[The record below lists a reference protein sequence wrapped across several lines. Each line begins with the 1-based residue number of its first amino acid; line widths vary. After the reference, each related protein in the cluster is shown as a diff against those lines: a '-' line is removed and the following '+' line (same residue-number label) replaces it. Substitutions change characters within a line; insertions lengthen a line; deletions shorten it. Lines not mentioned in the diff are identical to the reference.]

1 MKVHIL
7 FLGYLIKFIINKIRG
22 IREYMNSFE
31 IFTGIFGGLGLFLYG
46 MKLMSDGLE
55 NIAGEK
61 LKSILEKITKS
72 KIMGVLVGTVV
83 TAIIQSSS
91 ATTVMVVSFVNAGL
105 MTLTQATGVIL
116 GSNIGT
122 TITAQMVSF
131 KLEVIAPIFIG
142 IGAIVMMIAKKKKTK
157 DLAYI
162 ALGFGILFMGMGLMS
177 SSLKPVSELA
187 IFNNFI
193 LLVGKT
199 PILGVIIGMLMTAIL
214 QSSSATTGILVALGA
229 SGNID
234 MNIAFPIVLGCN
246 IGTCITAILAG
257 LTANRTAKKA
267 ALLHLFFNIFGTIIF
282 LPFSDQVVMLV
293 QYLTP
298 DNVARQVANAHT
310 IFNVVITIFI
320 LPISKYFVNLVNKI
334 LPNDG
339 NMLVCGA
346 IYLDKKLLETPIVA
360 STQVVKETIR
370 MVQIARDNFQL
381 AMQSFFYGKD
391 EDIKNVYEN
400 ENIIN
405 TLEKEITEYL
415 IAISQHNLPGE
426 NAELVSEVYHT
437 INDIERIGDHA
448 ENIVELAINKLDNNI
463 ELSNEALK
471 EIEEIF
477 KATLESVDIAIRCFK
492 QRECNDEI
500 IANEIEERIDMLEK
514 SFRNNNII
522 RLNSKQCYANAG
534 LMFFDLLSNLERIGD
549 HANNI
554 ATVKEKHT
562 HKTYA

>member
-1 MKVHIL
+1 
-7 FLGYLIKFIINKIRG
+7 
-22 IREYMNSFE
+22 MNSFE

-61 LKSILEKITKS
+61 LKSILEKITS
-72 KIMGVLVGTVV
+72 NKIMGVLVGTIV

-91 ATTVMVVSFVNAGL
+91 AITVMVVSFVNAGL
-105 MTLTQATGVIL
+105 MTLGQATGVIL

-122 TITAQMVSF
+122 TITAQMVSL

-142 IGAIVMMIAKKKKTK
+142 IGAIVIVITKKKKVK

-187 IFNNFI
+187 IFNKFI
-193 LLVGKT
+193 LLVGKNS
-199 PILGVIIGMLMTAIL
+199 ILGVLIGILITAIL
-214 QSSSATTGILVALGA
+214 QSSSATTGILVALA
-229 SGNID
+229 VSGNLD
-234 MNIAFPIVLGCN
+234 MSVAFPIILGCN

-257 LTANRTAKKA
+257 LTANRIAKKA
-267 ALLHLFFNIFGTIIF
+267 ALLHLFFNIFGTILF
-282 LPFSDQVVMLV
+282 LPFSDKVVMIV

-320 LPISKYFVNLVNKI
+320 LPISKYFVKLVNKI
-334 LPNDG
+334 LPDDG
-339 NMLVCGA
+339 RRQVCGA

-370 MVQIARDNFQL
+370 MAEIARNNFQL
-381 AMQSFFYGKD
+381 AMQSFFYGND

-405 TLEKEITEYL
+405 MLEKEITEYL
-415 IAISQHNLPGE
+415 IALSQHNLPEE

-448 ENIVELAINKLDNNI
+448 ENIVELAINKINNNI
-463 ELSNEALK
+463 QLSDEALK
-471 EIEEIF
+471 EVEEIS

-492 QRECNDEI
+492 KRESNDEI
-500 IANEIEERIDMLEK
+500 MVNEIEERIDILEK
-514 SFRNNNII
+514 SFRNNNIM
-522 RLNSKQCYANAG
+522 RLNSRQCYANAG
-534 LMFFDLLSNLERIGD
+534 VMFFDLLSNLERIGD

-554 ATVKEKHT
+554 ATVKENHV
-562 HKTYA
+562 HRTYA

>member
-199 PILGVIIGMLMTAIL
+199 PILGVIIGMLMTAI
-214 QSSSATTGILVALGA
+214 
-229 SGNID
+229 
-234 MNIAFPIVLGCN
+234 
-246 IGTCITAILAG
+246 
-257 LTANRTAKKA
+257 
-267 ALLHLFFNIFGTIIF
+267 
-282 LPFSDQVVMLV
+282 
-293 QYLTP
+293 
-298 DNVARQVANAHT
+298 
-310 IFNVVITIFI
+310 
-320 LPISKYFVNLVNKI
+320 
-334 LPNDG
+334 
-339 NMLVCGA
+339 
-346 IYLDKKLLETPIVA
+346 
-360 STQVVKETIR
+360 
-370 MVQIARDNFQL
+370 
-381 AMQSFFYGKD
+381 
-391 EDIKNVYEN
+391 
-400 ENIIN
+400 
-405 TLEKEITEYL
+405 
-415 IAISQHNLPGE
+415 
-426 NAELVSEVYHT
+426 
-437 INDIERIGDHA
+437 
-448 ENIVELAINKLDNNI
+448 
-463 ELSNEALK
+463 
-471 EIEEIF
+471 
-477 KATLESVDIAIRCFK
+477 
-492 QRECNDEI
+492 
-500 IANEIEERIDMLEK
+500 
-514 SFRNNNII
+514 
-522 RLNSKQCYANAG
+522 
-534 LMFFDLLSNLERIGD
+534 
-549 HANNI
+549 
-554 ATVKEKHT
+554 
-562 HKTYA
+562 

>member
-1 MKVHIL
+1 
-7 FLGYLIKFIINKIRG
+7 
-22 IREYMNSFE
+22 MNSFE

-61 LKSILEKITKS
+61 LKSILEKITS
-72 KIMGVLVGTVV
+72 NKIMGVLVGTIV

-91 ATTVMVVSFVNAGL
+91 AITVMVVSFVNAGL
-105 MTLTQATGVIL
+105 MTLGQATGVIL

-122 TITAQMVSF
+122 TITAQMVSL

-142 IGAIVMMIAKKKKTK
+142 IGAIVIVVTKNKRVK

-162 ALGFGILFMGMGLMS
+162 ALGFGVLFMGMGLMS

-187 IFNNFI
+187 IFNKFI
-193 LLVGKT
+193 LLVGKNS
-199 PILGVIIGMLMTAIL
+199 ILGVLIGILITAIL
-214 QSSSATTGILVALGA
+214 QSSSATTGILVALA
-229 SGNID
+229 VSGNLD
-234 MNIAFPIVLGCN
+234 MSVAFPIILGCN

-257 LTANRTAKKA
+257 LTANRIAKKA
-267 ALLHLFFNIFGTIIF
+267 ALLHLFFNIFGTILF
-282 LPFSDQVVMLV
+282 LPFSDKVVMIV

-320 LPISKYFVNLVNKI
+320 LPISKYFVKLVNKI
-334 LPNDG
+334 LPDDG
-339 NMLVCGA
+339 RRQVCGA

-370 MVQIARDNFQL
+370 MAEIARNNFQL

-405 TLEKEITEYL
+405 MLEKEITEYL
-415 IAISQHNLPGE
+415 IALSQHNLPEE

-448 ENIVELAINKLDNNI
+448 ENIVELAINKINNNI
-463 ELSNEALK
+463 QLSDEALK
-471 EIEEIF
+471 EVEEIS

-492 QRECNDEI
+492 KRESNDEI
-500 IANEIEERIDMLEK
+500 IVNKIEERIDILEK
-514 SFRNNNII
+514 SFRNNNIM
-522 RLNSKQCYANAG
+522 RLNSRQCYANAG
-534 LMFFDLLSNLERIGD
+534 VMFFDLLSNLERIGD

-554 ATVKEKHT
+554 ATVKENHV
-562 HKTYA
+562 HRTYA

>member
-1 MKVHIL
+1 
-7 FLGYLIKFIINKIRG
+7 
-22 IREYMNSFE
+22 MNSFE

-61 LKSILEKITKS
+61 LKSILEKITS
-72 KIMGVLVGTVV
+72 NKIMGVLVGTIV

-91 ATTVMVVSFVNAGL
+91 AITVMVVSFVNAGL
-105 MTLTQATGVIL
+105 MTLGQATGVIL

-122 TITAQMVSF
+122 TITAQMVSL

-142 IGAIVMMIAKKKKTK
+142 IGAIVIVVTKNKRVK

-162 ALGFGILFMGMGLMS
+162 ALGFGVLFMGMGLMS

-187 IFNNFI
+187 IFNKFI
-193 LLVGKT
+193 LLVGKNS
-199 PILGVIIGMLMTAIL
+199 ILGVLIGILITAIL
-214 QSSSATTGILVALGA
+214 QSSSATTGILVALA
-229 SGNID
+229 VSGNLD
-234 MNIAFPIVLGCN
+234 MSVAFPIILGCN

-257 LTANRTAKKA
+257 LTANRIAKKA
-267 ALLHLFFNIFGTIIF
+267 ALLHLFFNIFGTILF
-282 LPFSDQVVMLV
+282 LPFSDKVVMIV

-320 LPISKYFVNLVNKI
+320 LPISKYFVKLVNKI
-334 LPNDG
+334 LPDDG
-339 NMLVCGA
+339 RRQVCGA

-370 MVQIARDNFQL
+370 MAEIARNNFQL
-381 AMQSFFYGKD
+381 AMQSFFYGKY

-405 TLEKEITEYL
+405 MLEKEITEYL
-415 IAISQHNLPGE
+415 IALSQHNLPEE

-448 ENIVELAINKLDNNI
+448 ENIVELAINKINNNI
-463 ELSNEALK
+463 QLSDEALK
-471 EIEEIF
+471 EVEEIS

-492 QRECNDEI
+492 KRESNDEI
-500 IANEIEERIDMLEK
+500 IVNEIEDRIDILEK
-514 SFRNNNII
+514 NFRNNNIM
-522 RLNSKQCYANAG
+522 RLNSRQCYANAG
-534 LMFFDLLSNLERIGD
+534 VMFFDLLSNLERIGD

-554 ATVKEKHT
+554 ATVKENHV
-562 HKTYA
+562 HRTYA

>member
-1 MKVHIL
+1 
-7 FLGYLIKFIINKIRG
+7 
-22 IREYMNSFE
+22 MNSFE

-61 LKSILEKITKS
+61 LESILEKITS
-72 KIMGVLVGTVV
+72 NKIMGVLVGTIV

-91 ATTVMVVSFVNAGL
+91 AITVMVVSFVNAGL
-105 MTLTQATGVIL
+105 MTLGQATGVIL

-122 TITAQMVSF
+122 TITTQMVSLN
-131 KLEVIAPIFIG
+131 LEVIAPIFIG
-142 IGAIVMMIAKKKKTK
+142 IGAIVIVVTKNKKVK

-162 ALGFGILFMGMGLMS
+162 ALGFGVLFMGMGLMS

-187 IFNNFI
+187 IFNKFI
-193 LLVGKT
+193 LLVGKNS
-199 PILGVIIGMLMTAIL
+199 ILGVLIGILITAIL
-214 QSSSATTGILVALGA
+214 QSSSATTGILVALA
-229 SGNID
+229 VSGNLD
-234 MNIAFPIVLGCN
+234 MSVAFPIILGCN

-257 LTANRTAKKA
+257 LTANRIAKKA
-267 ALLHLFFNIFGTIIF
+267 ALLHLFFNIFGTILF
-282 LPFSDQVVMLV
+282 LPFSDKVVMIV

-298 DNVARQVANAHT
+298 DNVARQVANSHT

-320 LPISKYFVNLVNKI
+320 LPISKYFVKLVNKI
-334 LPNDG
+334 LPDDG
-339 NMLVCGA
+339 RRQVCGA

-370 MVQIARDNFQL
+370 MAEIARNNFQL
-381 AMQSFFYGKD
+381 AMQSFFYGND

-405 TLEKEITEYL
+405 MLEKEITEYL
-415 IAISQHNLPGE
+415 IALSQHNLPEE

-448 ENIVELAINKLDNNI
+448 ENIVELAINKINNNI
-463 ELSNEALK
+463 QLSDEALK
-471 EIEEIF
+471 EVKEIS

-492 QRECNDEI
+492 KRESNDEI
-500 IANEIEERIDMLEK
+500 IVNEIEERIDILEK
-514 SFRNNNII
+514 SFRNNNIM
-522 RLNSKQCYANAG
+522 RLNSRQCYANAG

-554 ATVKEKHT
+554 ATVKENHV
-562 HKTYA
+562 HRTYA

>member
-1 MKVHIL
+1 
-7 FLGYLIKFIINKIRG
+7 
-22 IREYMNSFE
+22 MNSFE

-61 LKSILEKITKS
+61 LKSILEKITS
-72 KIMGVLVGTVV
+72 NKIMGVLVGTIV

-91 ATTVMVVSFVNAGL
+91 AITVMVVSFVNAGL
-105 MTLTQATGVIL
+105 MTLGQATGVIL

-122 TITAQMVSF
+122 TITAQMVSL

-142 IGAIVMMIAKKKKTK
+142 IGAIVIVVTKNKKVK

-162 ALGFGILFMGMGLMS
+162 ALGFGVLFMGMGLMS

-187 IFNNFI
+187 IFNKFI
-193 LLVGKT
+193 LLVGKNS
-199 PILGVIIGMLMTAIL
+199 ILGVLIGILITAIL
-214 QSSSATTGILVALGA
+214 QSSSATTGILVALA
-229 SGNID
+229 VSGNLD
-234 MNIAFPIVLGCN
+234 MSVAFPIILGCN

-257 LTANRTAKKA
+257 LTANRIAKKA
-267 ALLHLFFNIFGTIIF
+267 ALLHLFFNIFGTILF
-282 LPFSDQVVMLV
+282 LPFSDKVVMIV

-320 LPISKYFVNLVNKI
+320 LPISKYFVKLVNKI
-334 LPNDG
+334 LPDDG
-339 NMLVCGA
+339 RRQVCGA

-370 MVQIARDNFQL
+370 MAEIARNNFQL

-405 TLEKEITEYL
+405 MLEKEITEYL
-415 IAISQHNLPGE
+415 IALSQHNLPEE

-448 ENIVELAINKLDNNI
+448 ENIVELAINKINNNI
-463 ELSNEALK
+463 QLSDEALK
-471 EIEEIF
+471 EVEEIS

-492 QRECNDEI
+492 KRESNDEI
-500 IANEIEERIDMLEK
+500 IVNEIEDRIDILEK
-514 SFRNNNII
+514 NFRNNNIM
-522 RLNSKQCYANAG
+522 RLNSRQCYANAG
-534 LMFFDLLSNLERIGD
+534 VMFFDLLSNLERIGD

-554 ATVKEKHT
+554 ATVKENHV
-562 HKTYA
+562 HRTYA

>member
-1 MKVHIL
+1 MD
-7 FLGYLIKFIINKIRG
+7 
-22 IREYMNSFE
+22 SFE

-61 LKSILEKITKS
+61 LKGILEKITS
-72 KIMGVLVGTVV
+72 NKIMGVLVGIVV

-91 ATTVMVVSFVNAGL
+91 AVTVMVVSFVNAGL

-131 KLEVIAPIFIG
+131 KLEIIAPIFIG
-142 IGAIVMMIAKKKKTK
+142 VGAIVMIGAKRKRVK

-177 SSLKPVSELA
+177 ASLKPVSELD

-193 LLVGKT
+193 LLVANN
-199 PILGVIIGMLMTAIL
+199 PILGVLIGMLMTAIL
-214 QSSSATTGILVALGA
+214 QSSSATTGILVALGT

-234 MNIAFPIVLGCN
+234 MNVAFPIVVGCN
-246 IGTCITAILAG
+246 SGTCITAILAG

-282 LPFSDQVVMLV
+282 LPFSDKVVMIV

-298 DNVARQVANAHT
+298 DSVARQIANAHT
-310 IFNVVITIFI
+310 IFNIVITILI

-334 LPNDG
+334 LPDNG
-339 NMLVCGA
+339 NVMMCGA
-346 IYLDKKLLETPIVA
+346 IYLDKKLLETPVVA
-360 STQVVKETIR
+360 ITQVVKETIR
-370 MVQIARDNFQL
+370 MAQIARNNFQL

-391 EDIKNVYEN
+391 EDIKSVYEN

-415 IAISQHNLPGE
+415 IAISQHNLPEE
-426 NAELVSEVYHT
+426 NAELISEVYHT

-448 ENIVELAINKLDNNI
+448 ENIVELAINKFNNNI

-471 EIEEIF
+471 EIEEISNV
-477 KATLESVDIAIRCFK
+477 TLESLDIAIKCFK
-492 QRECNDEI
+492 EKECKDNI
-500 IANEIEERIDMLEK
+500 IVNEIEERIDKLEK

-534 LMFFDLLSNLERIGD
+534 VMFFDLLSNLERIGD

-554 ATVKEKHT
+554 ATIKEKNT
-562 HKTYA
+562 NIIYE

>member
-1 MKVHIL
+1 
-7 FLGYLIKFIINKIRG
+7 
-22 IREYMNSFE
+22 MNSFE

-61 LKSILEKITKS
+61 LKSILEKITS
-72 KIMGVLVGTVV
+72 NKIMGVLVGTIV

-91 ATTVMVVSFVNAGL
+91 AITVMVVSFVNAGL
-105 MTLTQATGVIL
+105 MTLGQATGVIL

-122 TITAQMVSF
+122 TITAQMVSLN
-131 KLEVIAPIFIG
+131 LEVIAPIFIG
-142 IGAIVMMIAKKKKTK
+142 IGAIVIVVTKNKKVK

-162 ALGFGILFMGMGLMS
+162 ALGFGVLFMGMGLMS

-187 IFNNFI
+187 IFNKFI
-193 LLVGKT
+193 LLVGKNS
-199 PILGVIIGMLMTAIL
+199 ILGVLIGILITAIL
-214 QSSSATTGILVALGA
+214 QSSSATTGILVALA
-229 SGNID
+229 VSGNLD
-234 MNIAFPIVLGCN
+234 MSVAFPIILGCN

-257 LTANRTAKKA
+257 LTANRIAKKA
-267 ALLHLFFNIFGTIIF
+267 ALLHLFFNIFGTILF
-282 LPFSDQVVMLV
+282 LPFSDKVVMIV

-298 DNVARQVANAHT
+298 DNVARQVANSHT

-320 LPISKYFVNLVNKI
+320 LPISKYFVKLVNKI
-334 LPNDG
+334 LPDDG
-339 NMLVCGA
+339 RRQVCGA

-370 MVQIARDNFQL
+370 MAEIARNNFQL
-381 AMQSFFYGKD
+381 AMQSFFYGND

-405 TLEKEITEYL
+405 MLEKEITEYL
-415 IAISQHNLPGE
+415 IALSQHNLPEE

-448 ENIVELAINKLDNNI
+448 ENIVELAINKINNNI
-463 ELSNEALK
+463 QLSDEALK
-471 EIEEIF
+471 EVKEIS

-492 QRECNDEI
+492 KRESNDEI
-500 IANEIEERIDMLEK
+500 IVNEIEERIDILEK
-514 SFRNNNII
+514 SFRNNNIM
-522 RLNSKQCYANAG
+522 RLNSRQCYANAG

-554 ATVKEKHT
+554 ATVKENHV
-562 HKTYA
+562 HRTYA

>member
-1 MKVHIL
+1 
-7 FLGYLIKFIINKIRG
+7 
-22 IREYMNSFE
+22 MNSFE

-61 LKSILEKITKS
+61 LKSILEKITS
-72 KIMGVLVGTVV
+72 NKIMGVLVGTIV

-91 ATTVMVVSFVNAGL
+91 AITVMVVSFVNAGL
-105 MTLTQATGVIL
+105 MTLGQATGVIL

-122 TITAQMVSF
+122 TITAQMVSLN
-131 KLEVIAPIFIG
+131 LEVIAPIFIG
-142 IGAIVMMIAKKKKTK
+142 IGAIVIVVTKNKKVK

-162 ALGFGILFMGMGLMS
+162 ALGFGVLFMGMGLMS

-187 IFNNFI
+187 IFNKFI
-193 LLVGKT
+193 LLVGKNS
-199 PILGVIIGMLMTAIL
+199 ILGVLIGILITAIL
-214 QSSSATTGILVALGA
+214 QSSSATTGILVALA
-229 SGNID
+229 VSGNLD
-234 MNIAFPIVLGCN
+234 MSVAFPIILGCN

-257 LTANRTAKKA
+257 LTANRIAKKA
-267 ALLHLFFNIFGTIIF
+267 ALLHLFFNIFGTILF
-282 LPFSDQVVMLV
+282 LPFSDKVVMIV

-320 LPISKYFVNLVNKI
+320 LPISKYFVKLVNKI
-334 LPNDG
+334 LPDDG
-339 NMLVCGA
+339 RRQVCGA

-370 MVQIARDNFQL
+370 MAEIARNNFQL

-405 TLEKEITEYL
+405 MLEKEITEYL
-415 IAISQHNLPGE
+415 IALSQHNLPEE

-448 ENIVELAINKLDNNI
+448 ENIVELAINKINNNI
-463 ELSNEALK
+463 QLSDEALK
-471 EIEEIF
+471 EVEEIS

-492 QRECNDEI
+492 KRESNDEI
-500 IANEIEERIDMLEK
+500 IVNEIEDRIDILEK
-514 SFRNNNII
+514 NFRNNNIM
-522 RLNSKQCYANAG
+522 RLNSRQCYANAG
-534 LMFFDLLSNLERIGD
+534 VMFFDLLSNLERIGD

-554 ATVKEKHT
+554 ATVKENHV
-562 HKTYA
+562 HRTYA